1 MLNICTLAALTNYER
16 FVERMVT
23 QWPTCWGLIAQAE
36 DKMRAEGLERWRR
49 RIMTAATL
57 GRQIPLNW
65 EPARPWT
72 SVFDMAVQDVE
83 YWAENVHHPA
93 AAWMASGSRG
103 KPVVALE
110 AALLA
115 HLPGGTDL
123 RVETQNEESKRRTQA
138 NKDKRQAKKRRLFED
153 REELRKL
160 RSSHGGQAGHETK
173 FTQGGKGHAKGK
185 SKDQSGKP
193 LCFAWSAGNS
203 PCGHLAPGAECLGTV
218 KRVHKC
224 RICLSPSH
232 QESKCNAKG
241 A

>member
-23 QWPTCWGLIAQAE
+23 QFL
-36 DKMRAEGLERWRR
+36 RAEGLERWRR
-49 RIMTAATL
+49 RIMTSATL
-57 GRQIPLNW
+57 GRQTPLNW
-65 EPARPWT
+65 DPARPWT
-72 SVFDMAVQDVE
+72 SVMDMAIQDGE
-83 YWAENVHHPA
+83 YWSENVHHPA

-103 KPVVALE
+103 RPVVASA

-115 HLPGGTDL
+115 HLLGGWDL
-123 RVETQNEESKRRTQA
+123 TVETQNDEGKRKGQA
-138 NKDKRQAKKRRLFED
+138 NRDKRAARKRKLMED
-153 REELRKL
+153 REELRRL
-160 RSSHGGQAGHETK
+160 RNSPGNYGGHETK
-173 FTQGGKGHAKGK
+173 SNQGGKGHAKGK

-203 PCGHLAPGAECLGTV
+203 PCGHLAPGSECLGTV

-232 QESKCNAKG
+232 QESKCNAK
-241 A
+241 